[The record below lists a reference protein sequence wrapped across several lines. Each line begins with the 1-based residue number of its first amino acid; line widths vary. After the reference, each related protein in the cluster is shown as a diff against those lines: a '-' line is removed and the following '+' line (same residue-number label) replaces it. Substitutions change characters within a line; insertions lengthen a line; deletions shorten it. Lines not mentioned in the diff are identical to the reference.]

1 MNYAYI
7 ENGEVTKTRLPR
19 TGTLKDGGT
28 VSNYHLLPHETL
40 LAEGWLPLVDEPPVT
55 DEKHRAVITGYE
67 KHRAVITGYE
77 IFADRVETVYS
88 IEEIIPPAVSERE
101 LQDKARLKAQQLAVK
116 SLIQADSISSNE
128 MLEVAPLFPAYEVG
142 KAYSIGDVF
151 TYKRSLYEV
160 IQAHTSQADWLP
172 DSTPSLYKNHTP
184 KGEIEDWRQPLGA
197 HDAYRIGDKV
207 THNEQTWVCVKGDAN
222 GKNVWAPGIYGWE
235 LESSGEPSTE
245 YSEWVQPSGPHN
257 AYHVGNIVLHNGEL
271 WICTQADSGGNNV
284 WAPGVYGWE
293 LYTE

>member
-1 MNYAYI
+1 MKYALI
-7 ENGEVTKTRLPR
+7 ENNQVTKTRLPKV
-19 TGTLKDGGT
+19 GTLKDGGT

-197 HDAYRIGDKV
+197 HDAYRAGDVVTYNGNTYTSLIDNNVWIPDQYGWELYVENPPEYPEWVQPTGAHDDYDIGAIV
-207 THNEQTWVCVKGDAN
+207 THNEQTW
-222 GKNVWAPGIYGWE
+222 I
-235 LESSGEPSTE
+235 S
-245 YSEWVQPSGPHN
+245 
-257 AYHVGNIVLHNGEL
+257 IV
-271 WICTQADSGGNNV
+271 ANNV
-284 WAPGVYGWE
+284 WEPGVYGWE
-293 LYTE
+293 VYTG

>member
-1 MNYAYI
+1 MKYALI
-7 ENGEVTKTRLPR
+7 ENNQVTKTRLPKV
-19 TGTLKDGGT
+19 GTLKDGST

-160 IQAHTSQADWLP
+160 IQDHTAQADWSP
-172 DSTPSLYKNHTP
+172 DTTASLYKNHTP
-184 KGEIEDWRQPLGA
+184 VGEIEEWRQPLGA
-197 HDAYRIGDKV
+197 YDAYMTGDRV
-207 THNEQTWVCVKGDAN
+207 LFN
-222 GKNVWAPGIYGWE
+222 GEVYISKIDNNVWSPDVYGWE
-235 LESSGEPSTE
+235 LETSGEE
-245 YSEWVQPSGPHN
+245 YPKWVQPTGAHD
-257 AYHVGNIVLHNGEL
+257 AYALGAIVAHNGQL
-271 WICTQADSGGNNV
+271 WISTVDANV
-284 WAPGVYGWE
+284 WEPGVYG
-293 LYTE
+293 

>member
-1 MNYAYI
+1 MGYVLV
-7 ENGEVTKTRLPR
+7 ENGEVTKTKLPK
-19 TGTLKDGGT
+19 TGVLSDGRT
-28 VSNYHLLPHETL
+28 VSNYHLLPHDIL

-55 DEKHRAVITGYE
+55 DE

-160 IQAHTSQADWLP
+160 IQDHTAQADWSP
-172 DSTPSLYKNHTP
+172 DTTASLYKNHTP
-184 KGEIEDWRQPLGA
+184 VGEIEEWRQPLGA
-197 HDAYRIGDKV
+197 HDAYMTGDRV
-207 THNEQTWVCVKGDAN
+207 LFN
-222 GKNVWAPGIYGWE
+222 GEVYISKIDNNVWSPDVYGWE
-235 LESSGEPSTE
+235 LETSGEE
-245 YSEWVQPSGPHN
+245 YPKWVQPRGAHD
-257 AYHVGNIVLHNGEL
+257 AYALGAIVTHNGQL
-271 WICTQADSGGNNV
+271 WISIVDSNV
-284 WAPGVYGWE
+284 WEPGVYGWE
-293 LYTE
+293 IYT